1 MKNQSREIHPLES
14 QSGEHAEPSTQPT
27 SSLTFRFL
35 KKFGFDYSEAEH
47 GQTTFFQ
54 LLGKVFWNFWDKQL
68 EKMMD
73 WPLLEPILPR
83 KLRPKILKWR
93 GCKIGKHVFV
103 GDYVRVDGGHC
114 HLIEIDDYAHV
125 TSGCRL
131 LCHQRD
137 LRNYRFGDN
146 AADLGY
152 RTGKIH
158 IGKGCMIGMETMIM
172 PGVTIGDGAI
182 VGARS
187 LVTKDIPPYTIA
199 TGMPAKV
206 LKTIPPREESRAGTA
221 IPGEHP

>member
-1 MKNQSREIHPLES
+1 MKQQEPGMHPPPPA
-14 QSGEHAEPSTQPT
+14 EHIAPPPKPKP
-27 SSLTFRFL
+27 SLTFRLL
-35 KKFGFDYSEAEH
+35 KKMGFDYSEAEH
-47 GQTTFFQ
+47 GQTTLFQ
-54 LLGKVFWNFWDKQL
+54 MLGKVFWNFWDKQL

-73 WPLLEPILPR
+73 WAILEPILPR
-83 KLRPKILKWR
+83 KLRPRILKWR
-93 GCKIGKHVFV
+93 GCKIGEHVFV
-103 GDYVRVDGGHC
+103 GDYVRVDSGHC

-172 PGVTIGDGAI
+172 PGVTVGDGSI

-187 LVTKDIPPYTIA
+187 LVTKDIPPYVIA
-199 TGMPAKV
+199 AGMPAKV
-206 LKTIPPREESRAGTA
+206 LKTIPPREISREEAESYD
-221 IPGEHP
+221 